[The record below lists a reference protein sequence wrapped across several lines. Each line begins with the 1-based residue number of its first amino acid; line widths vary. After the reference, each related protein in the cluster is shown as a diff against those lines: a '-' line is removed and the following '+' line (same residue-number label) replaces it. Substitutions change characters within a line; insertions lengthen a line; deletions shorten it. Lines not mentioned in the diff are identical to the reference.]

1 MRNVTHVK
9 RQGLQW
15 TLPSILEDLDY
26 ADDLG
31 LVASRHHDIKQKR
44 EQLNSTVNKIGLKI
58 NTKDSGPTQINT
70 TNCNQILVNN
80 KPLEDVE
87 EFTYLRSKVTTTGDC
102 DKDTNTRISKTN
114 QDFLILKSIWRSTGN
129 IHTKI
134 RILNSNVLSN
144 LLYGS
149 E

>member
-31 LVASRHHDIKQKR
+31 LVASRHHAIKQKR

-58 NTKDSGPTQINT
+58 NTKDSGPTHKHHH
-70 TNCNQILVNN
+70 CNQILVNN

-87 EFTYLRSKVTTTGDC
+87 EFTYLRIKVTTTGDC

-134 RILNSNVLSN
+134 RILNSNVLSV